1 LELRPRPSMASSPYA
16 PPEACAV
23 EGGWGTNRWRDES
36 AVSDARDGRDG
47 WDGVAPRRVRSV
59 VVSSRRRFVRTRSND
74 AGGGGRGG
82 RARGTR
88 HDSAGDGGRSK
99 RFVIRSLRACS
110 ALGTAV
116 STTSATGD
124 GVERATG
131 ETSVSSKRTS
141 ERRGRESD
149 ARDGTGRARTR
160 RRGGRAR
167 PPRVSRRTVKVKRP
181 RRDRRSARA
190 RRRVSARRSS
200 DR

>member
-1 LELRPRPSMASSPYA
+1 MRATGAMDGMAS
-16 PPEACAV
+16 
-23 EGGWGTNRWRDES
+23 
-36 AVSDARDGRDG
+36 
-47 WDGVAPRRVRSV
+47 RRAASVSV

-99 RFVIRSLRACS
+99 RFVIRSPRACS
-110 ALGTAV
+110 AVGTAV

-149 ARDGTGRARTR
+149 ARDGTGRARAR

-200 DR
+200 DDETRRRRLSGPFHTKTVLRSVERGRDQMLKPSDG